1 MSYKTETRSNP
12 RKRTKRKPTSIE
24 SRSKKQTAVPNIKD
38 VETKISH
45 LRENLKI
52 AAAKCRDD
60 IRSEQTGRQTTY
72 GGAMARLNL
81 WKRLQNPTEEN
92 KRKIGDRN
100 MDHAINVLSSLS
112 KLRSTARQMEVDSV
126 CAESPRTLRLIA
138 SRSLHAK
145 RDKPSTPPASFPK
158 PSKESTRETS
168 IKKGLPDRCRSEGTS
183 PRYSTQTRY
192 KPAKPSFR
200 NVVTPS
206 YSTVGYTPNNYK
218 IENRG
223 YSTYTPLNEVRV
235 SPSENQGYSTYTPL
249 NEVRVSPSNSTH
261 SAPTRIVTYTQQ
273 PTESKWVTVSSL
285 NQPTE
290 SNWVTVSSLDQPT
303 QSNWVTVSSSHPGI
317 SRSYDLP
324 SYGNR
329 NQGST
334 QHVLS
339 RIRSWPVLDS
349 DDYLGY

>member
-1 MSYKTETRSNP
+1 MSYKTETRSKP

-24 SRSKKQTAVPNIKD
+24 PRSKKQTAVPNIKD
-38 VETKISH
+38 VEIKISH

-92 KRKIGDRN
+92 KKKVGDRN

-126 CAESPRTLRLIA
+126 CAESPRTLRLTA

-145 RDKPSTPPASFPK
+145 RDKPFTPPASFPK
-158 PSKESTRETS
+158 PSKESTRETLV
-168 IKKGLPDRCRSEGTS
+168 KKGLPDRCRSEGTS

-223 YSTYTPLNEVRV
+223 YSTYTPPNEVRV
-235 SPSENQGYSTYTPL
+235 SPSY
-249 NEVRVSPSNSTH
+249 STH
-261 SAPTRIVTYTQQ
+261 SAPTRIVTYAQQ

-285 NQPTE
+285 DQPTE

-303 QSNWVTVSSSHPGI
+303 ERNWVTVSSLDPGI

>member
-1 MSYKTETRSNP
+1 MSYKTETRSNS
-12 RKRTKRKPTSIE
+12 RKKTKRKPTSIK

-38 VETKISH
+38 VEIKISH

-92 KRKIGDRN
+92 KRKVGDRN

-126 CAESPRTLRLIA
+126 CAESPRTLRLTA
-138 SRSLHAK
+138 SKSLYGK

-158 PSKESTRETS
+158 SAKESTRETS

-183 PRYSTQTRY
+183 PRY
-192 KPAKPSFR
+192 R

-218 IENRG
+218 IDNRG
-223 YSTYTPLNEVRV
+223 YSTYTPV
-235 SPSENQGYSTYTPL
+235 

-273 PTESKWVTVSSL
+273 PTESKWVSASSL
-285 NQPTE
+285 DQPTE
-290 SNWVTVSSLDQPT
+290 SNWVTVNSLDQPTESNWVTVNSLDQPT
-303 QSNWVTVSSSHPGI
+303 QSNWVTVSSLDPGI

>member
-1 MSYKTETRSNP
+1 M
-12 RKRTKRKPTSIE
+12 
-24 SRSKKQTAVPNIKD
+24 KQTAVPNIKD

-92 KRKIGDRN
+92 KRKVGDRN

-126 CAESPRTLRLIA
+126 CAESPRTLRLTA
-138 SRSLHAK
+138 SKSLYGK

-158 PSKESTRETS
+158 SAKESTRETS

-183 PRYSTQTRY
+183 PRY
-192 KPAKPSFR
+192 R

-206 YSTVGYTPNNYK
+206 YSTIGYTPNNYK
-218 IENRG
+218 IDNRG
-223 YSTYTPLNEVRV
+223 YSTYTPVNEVRV
-235 SPSENQGYSTYTPL
+235 SPSY
-249 NEVRVSPSNSTH
+249 STH

-285 NQPTE
+285 DQPTE
-290 SNWVTVSSLDQPT
+290 SNWVTVSSLDKPT
-303 QSNWVTVSSSHPGI
+303 QSNWVTVSSSDPGI

-339 RIRSWPVLDS
+339 TIRSWPVLDS